1 MPRPGEPS
9 VEVGTTYLN
18 RLRFEAACWRAVQD
32 QVNHSVYDYSA
43 DRAEESA
50 LQEACREYDAALVG
64 AVLAAAA
71 VDRADRFTLVWCLRV
86 AISSRFESLSTRKLD
101 PADAAVVREVLAL
114 SDPAPA

>member
-32 QVNHSVYDYSA
+32 QVNHSVYDYGA

-50 LQEACREYDAALVG
+50 MQEACREYDAALVG
-64 AVLAAAA
+64 PDGCASVGRSGPLFQPTA
-71 VDRADRFTLVWCLRV
+71 T
-86 AISSRFESLSTRKLD
+86 
-101 PADAAVVREVLAL
+101 PADGRLLCGHRWCAVA
-114 SDPAPA
+114 